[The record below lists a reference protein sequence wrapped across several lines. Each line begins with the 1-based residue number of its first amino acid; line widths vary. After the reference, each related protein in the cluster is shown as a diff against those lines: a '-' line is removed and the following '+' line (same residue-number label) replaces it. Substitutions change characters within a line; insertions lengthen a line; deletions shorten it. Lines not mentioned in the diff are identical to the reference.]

1 MKYRALKAFAY
12 ITSPIGNIT
21 RETNVGQVVDF
32 KTCPAHIID
41 YYIAEGYIELVD
53 EQLSDESDAS
63 VESEPSPEDDA
74 ENVIIPDTWRDLSWP
89 ELRSLASRLTT
100 NPVTNKTDAVSAIE
114 AELARRSV

>member
-1 MKYRALKAFAY
+1 MLVRLS
-12 ITSPIGNIT
+12 TSKPVLLILST
-21 RETNVGQVVDF
+21 
-32 KTCPAHIID
+32 IIL
-41 YYIAEGYIELVD
+41 EGYIELVD